1 LSTKLTQR
9 LNGILPKII
18 SPDFLSGAGIGNEI
32 PFYIFDYPAE
42 EELSVRKHIHFLHHA
57 LAQEAPNLKFR
68 HVNCLD
74 LLTDYLES
82 RGYLERSLAM
92 ESRKGTVETI
102 KAIKGMASAEKL
114 ADFFKSQVLKDNPDL
129 VFLSGLGSAF
139 PVVRTHELLNNLHRH
154 MRSIPLILFYPG
166 VYNQK
171 TLLLFGNNRLSSEVN
186 KIKPADKSAYY
197 RAFRLIE

>member
-1 LSTKLTQR
+1 MNTKLTQR

-18 SPDFLSGAGIGNEI
+18 SPDFLSGAGLGNEI
-32 PFYIFDYPAE
+32 PFHIFDYPAE
-42 EELSVRKHIHFLHHA
+42 EELAVRKHINFLHNA
-57 LAQEAPNLKFR
+57 IAQEAPDLKFR

-82 RGYLERSLAM
+82 RGYLERALAM
-92 ESRKGTVETI
+92 ESRKGTVETL
-102 KAIKGMASAEKL
+102 KAIKGMANAEKI
-114 ADFFKSQVLKDNPDL
+114 ADFFESRVLKHRPDL

-154 MRSIPLILFYPG
+154 IGSIPLILFYPG
-166 VYNQK
+166 IYNQK
-171 TLLLFGNNRLSSEVN
+171 TLLLFGYNRPSSEVN